1 VVRQKNQ
8 CSVNIEVQLK
18 GRDMKLKILD
28 LSGRLVVMAAVVVLT
43 SIASYGQSKVEVTGN
58 LGVVGGLGGSHG
70 SFGGSIGAPVTD
82 RMILSGDL
90 SYIPLGGSSVTMLG
104 LTTSASAKAF
114 NFNGN
119 LQYQFKRA
127 GDVVPYAG
135 AGLGALRSSFHT
147 SSDGFLGPIEVKG
160 SSTDVYFNMGGGFR
174 YYVKGQR
181 WGFRPELMI
190 FAGSNTY
197 VRLAGG
203 IFYRIGE

>member
-1 VVRQKNQ
+1 
-8 CSVNIEVQLK
+8 
-18 GRDMKLKILD
+18 MKLKILD
-28 LSGRLVVMAAVVVLT
+28 LSGRLVVMAAVVVLM

-119 LQYQFKRA
+119 LQYQFKRT

-135 AGLGALRSSFHT
+135 
-147 SSDGFLGPIEVKG
+147 E
-160 SSTDVYFNMGGGFR
+160 
-174 YYVKGQR
+174 
-181 WGFRPELMI
+181 
-190 FAGSNTY
+190 
-197 VRLAGG
+197 
-203 IFYRIGE
+203 IGRASCRECLEMS